1 MVYRGGSWINI
12 RISYSL
18 WGYLASV
25 AGNTREGK
33 GVKNTKFPLPLPPPC
48 LLCKR
53 NRLLGVI
60 GIGSW
65 FIVQTKISAFHSV
78 PLSLE
83 ADWGFWLWRGWWG
96 GWTVWGKKGVSFNPR
111 NMWLSTVDLLSSNHP
126 QGQNRLLNK
135 GRPLKKGLCLQGPWF
150 RTSGFV
156 SGWGAFKADLPAQWA
171 RV

>member
-1 MVYRGGSWINI
+1 MWQETLGRGRGWKTQN
-12 RISYSL
+12 
-18 WGYLASV
+18 
-25 AGNTREGK
+25 
-33 GVKNTKFPLPLPPPC
+33 FPYPSPPC